1 MHTPGRYV
9 KRRAG
14 ERFREM
20 QKTVEPEVADKA
32 WAKALQDLEVAKRQA
47 VVYGLYARKQKSIMV

>member
-1 MHTPGRYV
+1 M